1 MTTPLFYVP
10 LTFGLTVLLTFYLLI
25 STLQPTLSRSN
36 LFIVI
41 GLLVLWMGIQTGLS
55 LSGFYQVQTRPPRFL
70 LLVGPPM
77 LTIII
82 LLVRRKSRAVLQTI
96 SLERLTWIH
105 LVRIP
110 VELVLLWLF
119 LYRQIPVEMTFEG
132 RNPDILSGITAP
144 LVAYF
149 GIRQGRM
156 SRGGLLVWNLVCLG
170 LLINIVA
177 TSVLSA
183 PSPFQRFGFDQPNV
197 GLARFPF
204 VLLPGFIVPVVLW
217 SHLTAI
223 IQLTRARRSTVS
235 VS

>member
-1 MTTPLFYVP
+1 MTTLPFYVP
-10 LTFGLTVLLTFYLLI
+10 VTFGLTVLLTFYLLI
-25 STLQPTLSRSN
+25 STLRPTLSRSS

-41 GLLVLWMGIQTGLS
+41 GLLVLWIGLQTGLS
-55 LSGFYQVQTRPPRFL
+55 LSGFYQVQTRPPRLL
-70 LLVGPPM
+70 LLVGPPL

-82 LLVRRKSRAVLQTI
+82 LLVRGKSRAVLQDL
-96 SLERLTWIH
+96 SLELLTWIH
-105 LVRIP
+105 FVRIP

-119 LYRQIPVEMTFEG
+119 LYKQIPVEMTFEG
-132 RNPDILSGITAP
+132 RNPDIFSGLMAP
-144 LVAYF
+144 LIAYF

-156 SRGGLLVWNLVCLG
+156 NRWWLLLWNLLCLG
-170 LLINIVA
+170 LLVNIVA

-204 VLLPGFIVPVVLW
+204 VLLPGFIVPTVLW

-223 IQLTRARRSTVS
+223 VQLMRTRKPAYSTV
-235 VS
+235 

>member
-1 MTTPLFYVP
+1 MNTPPFYVP
-10 LTFGLTVLLTFYLLI
+10 VAFGATVLLTFYLLI
-25 STLQPTLSRSN
+25 STLRPALSRSS
-36 LFIVI
+36 FFVVI
-41 GLLVLWMGIQTGLS
+41 GLLVLWMGLQIS
-55 LSGFYQVQTRPPRFL
+55 LSVVGFYQVQTRPPRFL
-70 LLVGPPM
+70 LLVGPPL
-77 LTIII
+77 LTIIV
-82 LLVRRKSRAVLQTI
+82 LLVRGKSRTVGQNL

-119 LYRQIPVEMTFEG
+119 LYRQIPLEMTFEG
-132 RNPDILSGITAP
+132 RNPDIFSGITTP

-149 GIRQGRM
+149 GIHQGRM
-156 SRGGLLVWNLVCLG
+156 NRWGLLIWNLVCMG

-204 VLLPGFIVPVVLW
+204 VLLPGFIVPTVLW

-223 IQLTRARRSTVS
+223 GQLIQKHRLTGPVS
-235 VS
+235 

>member
-1 MTTPLFYVP
+1 MTTPPFYVP
-10 LTFGLTVLLTFYLLI
+10 VTFGLTVLLTTYLLI
-25 STLQPTLSRSN
+25 RTLRPTLSRSS
-36 LFIVI
+36 LFVVI
-41 GLLVLWMGIQTGLS
+41 GLLVLWMGLQTGLS

-82 LLVRRKSRAVLQTI
+82 LLVWGKSRAVIQTI
-96 SLERLTWIH
+96 SLERLTCIH

-119 LYRQIPVEMTFEG
+119 LYHRIPVEMTFEG

-156 SRGGLLVWNLVCLG
+156 NRWWLLVWNLLCLG

-204 VLLPGFIVPVVLW
+204 VLLPGFIVPTVLW

-223 IQLTRARRSTVS
+223 SQLLWGHKPALTAG
-235 VS
+235 